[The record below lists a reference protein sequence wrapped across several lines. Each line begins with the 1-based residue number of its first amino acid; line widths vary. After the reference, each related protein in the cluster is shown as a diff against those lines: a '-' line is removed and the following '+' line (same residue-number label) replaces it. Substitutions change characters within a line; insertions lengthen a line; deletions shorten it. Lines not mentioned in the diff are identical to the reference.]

1 MEGWGSEEGGYVGQT
16 GLKGWVWDARATTK
30 RRLAAAMLRC
40 LLTSDSGSEGERD
53 DQLIEERRGKSDWRR
68 ESRWRCTQKQDDTQK
83 LLRKSADA
91 HTDAYYIIYT
101 HKPYTYETETD
112 KELW

>member
-1 MEGWGSEEGGYVGQT
+1 MDGWGSEEGGSVGQT

-53 DQLIEERRGKSDWRR
+53 DRLIEERRGEERKARLETGIKMAVHTETGRHTETLAQLCRR
-68 ESRWRCTQKQDDTQK
+68 THRRI
-83 LLRKSADA
+83 L
-91 HTDAYYIIYT
+91 YNIYT
-101 HKPYTYETETD
+101 
-112 KELW
+112 